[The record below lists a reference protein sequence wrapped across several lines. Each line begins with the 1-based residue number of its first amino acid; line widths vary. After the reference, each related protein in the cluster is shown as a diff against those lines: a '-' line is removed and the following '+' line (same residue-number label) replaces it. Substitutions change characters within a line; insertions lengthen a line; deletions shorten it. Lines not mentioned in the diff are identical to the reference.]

1 MFQSLTNSERPLYRF
16 FHADSAVR
24 RYEKWLQ
31 EKFRE
36 LDAIGHVINLSGIPE
51 RSLKRRFKLAT
62 GSLLKD

>member
-1 MFQSLTNSERPLYRF
+1 MLQSLTNSEWPLYRL

-31 EKFRE
+31 EQFRE
-36 LDAIGHVINLSGIPE
+36 LDAIGQVIKLSGIPE
-51 RSLKRRFKLAT
+51 RSLKRRFELAT